1 MKKLVL
7 TTTLLL
13 AMPAYAGLNGADVT
27 LRTILQ
33 DTSSS
38 SPVITSLE
46 RTVTA
51 GPGVEYPRVA
61 ITTRQLIP
69 EHSTPTQFIT
79 NLLSPATGGQSE
91 FAPNLVNAAIDITND
106 HITIDFANSTP
117 FARLGAGFQNTIVFQ
132 FDSET
137 ARSIAAA
144 EIDNSMTTLGLQP
157 SDVRLV
163 GNELL
168 IDVENLQFNSSTS
181 ARVNLAIEQGPV
193 SPAPEPETYA
203 MMLAGLT
210 LIGWIGIKRSRRGLS

>member
-13 AMPAYAGLNGADVT
+13 TMPAYAGLNGADVT

-51 GPGVEYPRVA
+51 GVEYPHVA
-61 ITTRQLIP
+61 IMTRQLIP
-69 EHSTPTQFIT
+69 ENSNPTQFIM
-79 NLLSPATGGQSE
+79 NLLSPAIGGQSG
-91 FAPNLVNAAIDITND
+91 FAPNLVNAAIDIAND

-117 FARLGAGFQNTIVFQ
+117 FAQLGAGFQNSIVFQ

-137 ARSIAAA
+137 ARSIATA
-144 EIDNSMTTLGLQP
+144 EIDNSATTLGLQP

-168 IDVENLQFNSSTS
+168 INVENLRFNPSTS
-181 ARVNLAIEQGPV
+181 ARVNLVIEQGPV

-210 LIGWIGIKRSRRGLS
+210 LIGWIGIKRSRHGLS

>member
-1 MKKLVL
+1 
-7 TTTLLL
+7 
-13 AMPAYAGLNGADVT
+13 MPAYAGLNGSDVT

-51 GPGVEYPRVA
+51 GLGVEYPHVA
-61 ITTRQLIP
+61 IMTRQLIP
-69 EHSTPTQFIT
+69 EHSSPTQFIM
-79 NLLSPATGGQSE
+79 NLINPATGVQSE
-91 FAPNLVNAAIDITND
+91 SESAPNLVNAAIDIAND

-117 FARLGAGFQNTIVFQ
+117 FARVSAGFQNTIVFQ

-144 EIDNSMTTLGLQP
+144 EIDNSATTPGLQP
-157 SDVRLV
+157 SDVRLM
-163 GNELL
+163 GDELL
-168 IDVENLQFNSSTS
+168 INVENLRFNPSTS
-181 ARVNLAIEQGPV
+181 ARVNLAIEEGPV
-193 SPAPEPETYA
+193 SPAPEPATYA

-210 LIGWIGIKRSRRGLS
+210 LIGWIGTRRSRRGLS

>member
-1 MKKLVL
+1 MKNLVL

-13 AMPAYAGLNGADVT
+13 TMPAYAGLNGADVT
-27 LRTILQ
+27 LRTVLQ

-38 SPVITSLE
+38 SPVITSIE

-51 GPGVEYPRVA
+51 GPGVEYPQVA
-61 ITTRQLIP
+61 ITTRKLIP
-69 EHSTPTQFIT
+69 EHASPTQFIM
-79 NLLSPATGGQSE
+79 NLLNPATGGQSE
-91 FAPNLVNAAIDITND
+91 FAPNLVNAAIDIAND

-117 FARLGAGFQNTIVFQ
+117 LARLGAGFQNTIIFQ

-157 SDVRLV
+157 SDVRLE
-163 GNELL
+163 GDELL
-168 IDVENLQFNSSTS
+168 INVENLQFNPSTS
-181 ARVNLAIEQGPV
+181 ARVNLAIEEGPV
-193 SPAPEPETYA
+193 SPAPEPATYA

-210 LIGWIGIKRSRRGLS
+210 LIGWIGTRRSRRGLS